1 MIQISYISSATA
13 PMSNQDLLGLLQECR
28 ENNAQS
34 GVTGMLIYA
43 TQRSYK
49 CWKATK
55 KLSMILSI
63 RSARTRA
70 TPICRVLHRRT
81 IERRQYSDWSMGFK
95 RVSDK
100 ELRVVEGLR
109 DFGEKDFN
117 PDYLLQHGE
126 AVQSLMNHFRKERF
140 KTIGQ
145 SELGID
151 EEDPMINV
159 LHRVIRGA
167 VRVLAV
173 LMVVTILWGVV
184 DVTMVLYGQ
193 VLRPSFEELHARDI
207 IVTFG
212 AFLAVLIA
220 IEIFLNIT
228 LYLRDDVVH
237 VKLVVAT
244 ALMAIARKV
253 IVFDFAKIDGM
264 EILGT
269 GAVVLALGIV
279 YWLMDRKMFWGEEVV
294 IDRHRLMPCSENL
307 ELRNG
312 SDSGEIGHAFRAVPF
327 KAPIITRADV
337 VEVAALEM
345 SAIVVIGA
353 PKHQDEL
360 PAVSF
365 GREKGAWADIDD
377 VGRSFCPGD
386 LGKIEAPKVM
396 RHGLPRNGL
405 APEARHMRKRRGHDN
420 AFPAS
425 SGERIISSAVVE
437 QVHVKSAPSCA
448 ERNRPRHHRGTS
460 PPAEGRQ
467 CPP

>member
-1 MIQISYISSATA
+1 MIQISYISSAIA

-34 GVTGMLIYA
+34 GVTGMLIYCNA
-43 TQRSYK
+43 TFLQVLEGEEK
-49 CWKATK
+49 VVDDLIDK
-55 KLSMILSI
+55 I
-63 RSARTRA
+63 RKDARHA
-70 TPICRVLHRRT
+70 NLQVLHRRT

-126 AVQSLMNHFRKERF
+126 AVQSLMNHFRKERS

-145 SELGID
+145 NELGID

-253 IVFDFAKIDGM
+253 IVFDFAKIDPM

-279 YWLMDRKMFWGEEVV
+279 YWLMDRKTIWGEE
-294 IDRHRLMPCSENL
+294 S
-307 ELRNG
+307 
-312 SDSGEIGHAFRAVPF
+312 
-327 KAPIITRADV
+327 
-337 VEVAALEM
+337 
-345 SAIVVIGA
+345 
-353 PKHQDEL
+353 
-360 PAVSF
+360 
-365 GREKGAWADIDD
+365 
-377 VGRSFCPGD
+377 
-386 LGKIEAPKVM
+386 
-396 RHGLPRNGL
+396 
-405 APEARHMRKRRGHDN
+405 
-420 AFPAS
+420 
-425 SGERIISSAVVE
+425 
-437 QVHVKSAPSCA
+437 
-448 ERNRPRHHRGTS
+448 RNRRHSHT
-460 PPAEGRQ
+460 E
-467 CPP
+467 

>member
-1 MIQISYISSATA
+1 MIQISYISSAKE
-13 PMSNQDLLGLLQECR
+13 PLSNQDLLGLLQECR

-34 GVTGMLIYA
+34 GVTGMLIYCNA
-43 TQRSYK
+43 TFLQVLEGDEK
-49 CWKATK
+49 VVDDLIDK
-55 KLSMILSI
+55 I
-63 RSARTRA
+63 RKDARHA
-70 TPICRVLHRRT
+70 NLQVLHRRT

-126 AVQSLMNHFRKERF
+126 AVQSLMNHFRKERS

-151 EEDPMINV
+151 DEDPMINV

-253 IVFDFAKIDGM
+253 IVFDFAKIDPM

-279 YWLMDRKMFWGEEVV
+279 YWLMDRKMVWGEESSN
-294 IDRHRLMPCSENL
+294 RPPSPNAL
-307 ELRNG
+307 
-312 SDSGEIGHAFRAVPF
+312 SGESRIA
-327 KAPIITRADV
+327 
-337 VEVAALEM
+337 
-345 SAIVVIGA
+345 
-353 PKHQDEL
+353 
-360 PAVSF
+360 
-365 GREKGAWADIDD
+365 GRE
-377 VGRSFCPGD
+377 
-386 LGKIEAPKVM
+386 
-396 RHGLPRNGL
+396 
-405 APEARHMRKRRGHDN
+405 RR
-420 AFPAS
+420 
-425 SGERIISSAVVE
+425 R
-437 QVHVKSAPSCA
+437 
-448 ERNRPRHHRGTS
+448 
-460 PPAEGRQ
+460 
-467 CPP
+467 